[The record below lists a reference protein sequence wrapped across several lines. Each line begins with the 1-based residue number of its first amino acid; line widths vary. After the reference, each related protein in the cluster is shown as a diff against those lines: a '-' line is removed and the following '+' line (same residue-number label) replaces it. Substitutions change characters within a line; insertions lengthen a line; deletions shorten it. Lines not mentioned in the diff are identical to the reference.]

1 MRITSGG
8 NVGIGTDSPS
18 LLFSVLNKVG
28 IDNDGRLFWGSDFSG
43 NNRGLLTWEANSARI
58 QSGSTSTSLDF
69 AIGTGDIRMRLST
82 NNNLLINTTTDAG
95 FRLDVNGTAR
105 ATAFFTSSDK
115 RKKDIISQDGDLA
128 TYQFKGDD
136 QIHYGYIAQDMEALY
151 PNQVSTDNDGMMSLN
166 YIEIL
171 VKKVHDLE
179 TKLKKHGLD

>member
-1 MRITSGG
+1 
-8 NVGIGTDSPS
+8 
-18 LLFSVLNKVG
+18 
-28 IDNDGRLFWGSDFSG
+28 
-43 NNRGLLTWEANSARI
+43 
-58 QSGSTSTSLDF
+58 
-69 AIGTGDIRMRLST
+69 MRLST
-82 NNNLLINTTTDAG
+82 NNNLLINTTADAG
-95 FRLDVNGTAR
+95 FRLDVNGTGRFTSNVRTEIGFLLGDVGQLTVSAGDTFLDYVGSLKIR
-105 ATAFFTSSDK
+105 RDFGAITALTLASTGAATFSNSVTATAFFTSSDK

-128 TYQFKGDD
+128 IYRFKGDD